1 MTAQH
6 LLADQLADAG
16 YQLDKLLE
24 GMPEA
29 ALDHKVTPGAMT
41 PREQVAH
48 LMEAY
53 HAFLETTAGRKHE
66 WGSYRPVAQD
76 TSALISEFKVKR
88 AQAVAAALD
97 PANEAKLHEAHEFLI
112 GHDYY
117 HVGQMC
123 LARIATQPD
132 WNCYAIY
139 RE

>member
-1 MTAQH
+1 MTAH
-6 LLADQLADAG
+6 ELLESQLADAG
-16 YQLDKLLE
+16 FQLDKTLE
-24 GMPEA
+24 GMSDA
-29 ALDHKVTPGAMT
+29 TLDHKVTPGAMT

-66 WGSYRPVAQD
+66 WGSYHPAAQD
-76 TSALISEFKVKR
+76 AGGLIAEFKAKR

-97 PANEAKLHEAHEFLI
+97 PAHEAKLHEAHEFLI

-132 WNCYAIY
+132 WNSYAIY
-139 RE
+139 KE